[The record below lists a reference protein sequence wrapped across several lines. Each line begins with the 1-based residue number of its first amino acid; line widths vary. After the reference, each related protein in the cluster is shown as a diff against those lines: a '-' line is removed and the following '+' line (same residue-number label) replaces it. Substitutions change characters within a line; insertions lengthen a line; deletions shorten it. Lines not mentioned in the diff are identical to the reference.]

1 MGGARGGAA
10 PADAPEPAQ
19 PGTTFFWVL
28 AVVLG
33 LVAAQ
38 KSDSIPASVRPRP
51 GGVPPAPAR
60 GAGADGAP
68 ARPRPRPFPRWRRC
82 RGRATRWRCWSSS

>member
-38 KSDSIPASVRPRP
+38 KSDSIPASVSARP

-82 RGRATRWRCWSSS
+82 RGRATR